1 MGEGTGLGM
10 GLGRGDFKRPL
21 DDFRVGSSRACAAFV
36 PLVGAAGMRNSGLTT
51 TIVWQVREIFRE
63 DLQPDVKR
71 RVFALCFPLDTPP
84 LPLGLISIS
93 GGGVSLARHWSRIIR
108 TNFSRSSDSGLG
120 SWKRI
125 HVKEDN
131 FRII

>member
-36 PLVGAAGMRNSGLTT
+36 PRVGAAGMRNSGLTT
-51 TIVWQVREIFRE
+51 TIVWQVKEIFRE

-71 RVFALCFPLDTPP
+71 RVAALCFPLDTP
-84 LPLGLISIS
+84 LPLGFTTS
-93 GGGVSLARHWSRIIR
+93 GGGVSLARHWSRILR

-120 SWKRI
+120 SWKRMG
-125 HVKEDN
+125 V
-131 FRII
+131 